1 MWWLLIVLVVI
12 VFYLLVPGIG
22 FVVVRQNWR
31 RFRRLLIDSTSYPYL
46 DYSDLQK
53 PMKNLDGPFRFLG
66 KLQAFEESGNIWLSS
81 EKLSVKVD
89 LSQTRVY
96 TLPTE
101 DAMATDNP
109 ESLDATRISILP
121 QQSQFFVF
129 GELTE
134 VEGNRMF
141 QNTSERPLLVLLY
154 DGESKTILSRA
165 VSHARHR
172 NEFWNQLTPFSVGI
186 GFLFLLLMSYFFLS
200 QEGQGFLAVFSMAMA
215 LWPLSFFLPPGVG
228 LLYFFRRFWIESRAL
243 RTSKEIIDAAMHFFP
258 DWKQAEDVDDVQ
270 DIQIATGARYGVR
283 RLDPQVVQSQE
294 KSVEH
299 DFLSKDNLLYKV
311 GILDP
316 IGQQKDPVLSP
327 YYFPF
332 EPCQARA
339 RLKKKARI
347 GEILALFFLV
357 LGAVINGSLLLYILV
372 QVMN

>member
-1 MWWLLIVLVVI
+1 LESTDPLFCGYRIPIPFTYEL
-12 VFYLLVPGIG
+12 FFPFPRGAGLFGCFLHGNG
-22 FVVVRQNWR
+22 FVA
-31 RFRRLLIDSTSYPYL
+31 L
-46 DYSDLQK
+46 
-53 PMKNLDGPFRFLG
+53 
-66 KLQAFEESGNIWLSS
+66 KLFSS
-81 EKLSVKVD
+81 
-89 LSQTRVY
+89 
-96 TLPTE
+96 
-101 DAMATDNP
+101 
-109 ESLDATRISILP
+109 
-121 QQSQFFVF
+121 
-129 GELTE
+129 
-134 VEGNRMF
+134 
-141 QNTSERPLLVLLY
+141 
-154 DGESKTILSRA
+154 
-165 VSHARHR
+165 
-172 NEFWNQLTPFSVGI
+172 
-186 GFLFLLLMSYFFLS
+186 
-200 QEGQGFLAVFSMAMA
+200 
-215 LWPLSFFLPPGVG
+215 PGVG